1 MIRKIIH
8 IDMDAFYASIE
19 QRDNLEYKGKP
30 VAVGGSSKRGVVA
43 AASYEARKYGVFSAM
58 PSSVAARKCPH
69 IIFVKPRFEM
79 YKQVSLQIREI
90 MLEYTDLVE
99 PLSLDEAYLD
109 VTLNKKD
116 NPSAT
121 LIAKEI
127 KQKIKSTTGLTAS
140 AGVSISKFL
149 AKIASD
155 YQKPD
160 GLFVIKPE
168 EAEDFVARLPVKK
181 FHGIGKKT
189 AEKMHKLEIFTG
201 ADLKKIE
208 QDKMIRLFGKVG
220 LFYYQIA
227 RGIDDRLVKPD
238 RERKSVGAEN
248 TFEDDLKTAE
258 DMQVQLQLIAKKV
271 WQRMSRINV
280 SGKTITV
287 KIRLSDFTTFSR
299 SKTIPHPLY
308 SEDELVQIACDLLH
322 EQQVTEPVRLL
333 GVSVSNLLQT
343 NQNQQLRLDF

>member
-1 MIRKIIH
+1 
-8 IDMDAFYASIE
+8 MDAFYASIE
-19 QRDNLEYKGKP
+19 QRDHPEYQGKP
-30 VAVGGSSKRGVVA
+30 LAVGGSSKRGVVA

-69 IIFVKPRFEM
+69 IIFVKPRFEV
-79 YKQVSLQIREI
+79 YRQVSLQIREI

-109 VTLNKKD
+109 VTLNKKE

-121 LIAKEI
+121 LIAREI
-127 KQKIKSTTGLTAS
+127 KQKIKATTNLTAS
-140 AGVSISKFL
+140 AGVSINKFL

-168 EAEDFVARLPVKK
+168 QAEDFVAQLPVKK

-227 RGIDDRLVKPD
+227 RGVDDRLVKPD

-248 TFEDDLKTAE
+248 TFSDDLKTAE
-258 DMQVQLQLIAKKV
+258 EMKEQLKSIAAKV

-308 SEDELVQIACDLLH
+308 AEDELVQIACELLH
-322 EQQVTEPVRLL
+322 EQQVTQPVRLL
-333 GVSVSNLLQT
+333 GVSVSTLLQT

>member
-19 QRDNLEYKGKP
+19 QRDNPEYKGKP
-30 VAVGGSSKRGVVA
+30 LAVGGSSKRGVVA
-43 AASYEARKYGVFSAM
+43 AASYEARKYGVYSAM
-58 PSSVAARKCPH
+58 ASSIAARKCPEL
-69 IIFVKPRFEM
+69 IFVKPRFDVYRE
-79 YKQVSLQIREI
+79 VSLQIREI

-109 VTLNKKD
+109 VTINKTE

-121 LIAKEI
+121 IIAKEI
-127 KQKIKSTTGLTAS
+127 KQKIKATTGLTAS
-140 AGVSISKFL
+140 AGVSINKFL

-155 YQKPD
+155 YKKPD
-160 GLFVIKPE
+160 GLFVIRPE
-168 EAEDFVARLPVKK
+168 QAEEFVSQLPVKK

-220 LFYYQIA
+220 LYYYQIA
-227 RGIDDRLVKPD
+227 RGIDERLVKPD

-248 TFEDDLKTAE
+248 TFTDDLHTAE
-258 DMQVQLQLIAKKV
+258 EMKEQLQLIAVKV
-271 WQRMSRINV
+271 WQRMRKINM

-308 SEDELVQIACDLLH
+308 AEDELVQIACELLH